1 MLSTR
6 RQCQIGVLIV
16 SSVLLA
22 SCAAPSTPQAPAS
35 PVPAQTPATG
45 ARPVEPGQWSLA
57 KAAEPYKGVTIN
69 CVFLDR
75 PGYRA
80 AIQLIP
86 EFESITGIDVTWE
99 IMPYENSRE
108 KQVLDFTGN
117 TKNYDC
123 ILIDVVWIG
132 EFAASG
138 WVVPLRKFYED
149 PALADPNL
157 NLKGFFPILLESF
170 GTWNNE
176 IYGLPFDNYSGVLFY
191 NRCMLEEAGFKEPP
205 KTWQELLEVYG
216 PKLTKDGKYAFA
228 LQSRRGETQS
238 ADSFMRMIWP
248 FGGSLL
254 DENFEPNLS
263 SEKSLAGLRFRQELM
278 KYMPPDVVEWD
289 HDETVQALAQ
299 GRVAMITEWSAF
311 NAYFTDP
318 NTSKITDCI
327 GYAVEPAGPVGS
339 RPALGGFSLGVS
351 ANSSPEKQAATWL
364 FIQWITSEE
373 KAKDYIRAGGVSGR
387 MSAYEDPE
395 LKAQFPYFEPLVVS
409 WSKYGNPVF
418 RPRFPEWPPISELIA
433 QTGTEMMLGSISV
446 EEGAKRLDAQ
456 IREILEKAGY
466 YSGAKPKLQ

>member
-1 MLSTR
+1 MQSAKLLSLLAA
-6 RQCQIGVLIV
+6 G
-16 SSVLLA
+16 SVLLA
-22 SCAAPSTPQAPAS
+22 ACATPAATPAPAQPPDPSAGAPSGGDT
-35 PVPAQTPATG
+35 AQQVSG
-45 ARPVEPGQWSLA
+45 EWSLA
-57 KAAEPYKGVTIN
+57 KAAEPYRGTKIK

-80 AIQLIP
+80 AIQLLP
-86 EFESITGIDVTWE
+86 EFEQITGIDVEWE
-99 IMPYENSRE
+99 TMPYENSRE
-108 KQVLDFTGN
+108 KQVLDFTGQ
-117 TKNYDC
+117 TGNYDC

-138 WVVPLRKFYED
+138 WVVPLEKFYKD
-149 PALADPNL
+149 PALADPKL
-157 NLKGFFPILLESF
+157 NLEGFFPILLESF
-170 GTWNNE
+170 GTWDGV

-205 KTWQELLEVYG
+205 KTWQELKDVYG
-216 PKLTKDGKYAFA
+216 PALTKDGKYAFA

-299 GRVAMITEWSAF
+299 GKVAMITEWSAF

-318 NTSKITDCI
+318 KTSKITDCI
-327 GYAVEPAGPVGS
+327 GYAVEPAGPAGP

-351 ANSSPEKQAATWL
+351 AFSTPAKQAATWL

-387 MSAYEDPE
+387 MSAYEDEE
-395 LKAQFPYFEPLVVS
+395 LRKQYPYFEPLVIS
-409 WSKYGNPVF
+409 WKEYGNPIF
-418 RPRFPEWPPISELIA
+418 RPRFPEWPAISELIA
-433 QTGTEMMLGSISV
+433 QTGTEMMLGRISV
-446 EEGAKRLDAQ
+446 EEGAKLLDQQ
-456 IREILEKAGY
+456 IREILDKAGY
-466 YSGAKPKLQ
+466 YSGKKPKLQ